1 MKAKL
6 ILLAGLALLT
16 ASCDNVIY
24 PSDDNSR
31 VTAPVTI
38 HVNDFSIS
46 QQEFPDED
54 TRSVSDVKD
63 YKPVQAVTLALY
75 DGNTQVYSSTQIKD
89 KSNNYTTF
97 GQFDC
102 SLPVGTYT
110 LVAIGRGCFDGD
122 EFTLTSPTAAGYTS
136 DRARETFCCVQTVS
150 VTSTAP
156 LDLSVTMSRVIAQL
170 EIKSTDGRS
179 AGVKKFRTTYP
190 QGSKSFNPTTGLA
203 TDDAGIKVTNSP
215 SAKAGETVDFG
226 SFVFLAGDEAKMDI
240 TIEALDDCDQVLFTK
255 VITDVPFK
263 RNRKTVLTGAM
274 FTSSSNSAASLKL
287 DTDWLD
293 PVEIG
298 F

>member
-24 PSDDNSR
+24 PSDDTSR

-46 QQEFPDED
+46 QQEFPDDD
-54 TRSVSDVKD
+54 TRSVNDVKD
-63 YKPVQAVTLALY
+63 YDAVKAVTLALY

-89 KSNNYTTF
+89 KTNNYTTF

-102 SLPVGTYT
+102 CLPVGTYT

-122 EFTLTSPTAAGYTS
+122 EFTLTSPTVAGYTS
-136 DRARETFCCVQTVS
+136 NRARETFCHVQTVS

-170 EIKSTDGRS
+170 EIKSTDGLS

-203 TDDAGIKVTNSP
+203 TDDSGFKVINTP
-215 SAKAGETVDFG
+215 SAKAGEKVDFG

-240 TIEALDDCDQVLFTK
+240 TIEALDDYDQVLFTK
-255 VITDVPFK
+255 VISDVPFK
-263 RNRKTVLTGAM
+263 RNRKTVLSGAM
-274 FTSSSNSAASLKL
+274 FAFSGNSAASLKL
-287 DTDWLD
+287 DTDWLE
-293 PVEIG
+293 PVEMV

>member
-1 MKAKL
+1 MKSKL

-24 PSDDNSR
+24 PSDDTSR

-46 QQEFPDED
+46 QQEFPDDD
-54 TRSVSDVKD
+54 TRSVNDVKD
-63 YKPVQAVTLALY
+63 YDAVKAVTLALY

-89 KSNNYTTF
+89 KTNNYTTF

-122 EFTLTSPTAAGYTS
+122 KFTLTSPTVAGYTS
-136 DRARETFCCVQTVS
+136 DRARETFCHVQTVS

-203 TDDAGIKVTNSP
+203 TDDSGFKVINTP
-215 SAKAGETVDFG
+215 SAKAGETVDFL
-226 SFVFLAGDEAKMDI
+226 SGDEAKMDI
-240 TIEALDDCDQVLFTK
+240 TIEALDDNDQVLFTK
-255 VITDVPFK
+255 VITDVTFK
-263 RNRKTVLTGAM
+263 RNRKTVLSGAM
-274 FTSSSNSAASLKL
+274 FTSSANSAASLKL

>member
-16 ASCDNVIY
+16 SSCDNVIY
-24 PSDDNSR
+24 PSDDTSR

-38 HVNDFSIS
+38 HVNDFSITQS
-46 QQEFPDED
+46 EFPDTG
-54 TRSVSDVKD
+54 TRSVNDVKD
-63 YKPVQAVTLALY
+63 YDAVKAVTLALY
-75 DGNTQVYSSTQIKD
+75 DGNTQVYCSTQIKD
-89 KSNNYTTF
+89 KTNNYTTF
-97 GQFDC
+97 GQYDC

-122 EFTLTSPTAAGYTS
+122 EFTLTSPTAACYTS
-136 DRARETFCCVQTVS
+136 DRARETFCRVQTVS

-156 LDLSVTMSRVIAQL
+156 LGISVTMSRVIAQL

-190 QGSKSFNPTTGLA
+190 NGSKSFNPTTGLA
-203 TDDAGIKVTNSP
+203 TDDAGFKVINSP

-226 SFVFLAGDEAKMDI
+226 SFVFLSGDEAKMDI
-240 TIEALDDCDQVLFTK
+240 TIEALDDNDLVLFNK
-255 VITDVPFK
+255 VIADVPFK
-263 RNRKTVLTGAM
+263 RNRKTVLSGVM
-274 FTSSSNSAASLKL
+274 FTPGGNSAASIKL
-287 DTDWLD
+287 DTEWLD
-293 PVEIG
+293 PVDIN

>member
-16 ASCDNVIY
+16 SSCDNVIY
-24 PSDDNSR
+24 PSDDTSR

-38 HVNDFSIS
+38 HVNDFSITQS
-46 QQEFPDED
+46 EFPDED
-54 TRSVSDVKD
+54 TRAVTDVKNYD
-63 YKPVQAVTLALY
+63 AVKAVTLALY
-75 DGNTQVYSSTQIKD
+75 DGNTQRYSSTQIKD

-102 SLPVGTYT
+102 SLPVGTNT

-150 VTSTAP
+150 VTSTVP
-156 LDLSVTMSRVIAQL
+156 LDLSVTMSRVISQL

-203 TDDAGIKVTNSP
+203 TDDAGFKVINSP

-240 TIEALDDCDQVLFTK
+240 KLEALDDCDQVLFTK

-263 RNRKTVLTGAM
+263 RNRKTVLSGLM
-274 FTSSSNSAASLKL
+274 FSSSVNSAASLKL

-293 PVEIG
+293 PVELD

>member
-1 MKAKL
+1 M
-6 ILLAGLALLT
+6 T
-16 ASCDNVIY
+16 HRES
-24 PSDDNSR
+24 PP
-31 VTAPVTI
+31 PVTI

-46 QQEFPDED
+46 QQEFPDDD
-54 TRSVSDVKD
+54 TRSVNDVKD
-63 YKPVQAVTLALY
+63 YDAVKAVTLALY

-89 KSNNYTTF
+89 KSGNYTTF

-110 LVAIGRGCFDGD
+110 LVAIGRGFFDGD
-122 EFTLTSPTAAGYTS
+122 EFTLTSPTAACYTS
-136 DRARETFCCVQTVS
+136 DRARETFCHVQTVS

-203 TDDAGIKVTNSP
+203 TDDAGFKVINSP

-240 TIEALDDCDQVLFTK
+240 TIEALDDNEQVLFTK
-255 VITDVPFK
+255 IINDVPFK
-263 RNRKTVLTGAM
+263 RNRKTKLSGAM
-274 FTSSSNSAASLKL
+274 YTNEALSGTFKVETA
-287 DTDWLD
+287 WLS
-293 PVEIG
+293 EYNAE

>member
-31 VTAPVTI
+31 VTAPVTV
-38 HVNDFSIS
+38 HVRDFCITQS
-46 QQEFPDED
+46 EFPDDD

-97 GQFDC
+97 GLFDC

-122 EFTLTSPTAAGYTS
+122 EFTLISPTAAGYTS
-136 DRARETFCCVQTVS
+136 DRARETFCCVQAVL

-156 LDLSVTMSRVIAQL
+156 LDLSVTMSRVISQL

-203 TDDAGIKVTNSP
+203 TDDAGFKVINSP

-226 SFVFLAGDEAKMDI
+226 SFVFLSGDEAKMDI
-240 TIEALDDCDQVLFTK
+240 TIEALDDDDQVLFTK
-255 VITDVPFK
+255 IINDVPFK
-263 RNRKTVLTGAM
+263 RNRKTVLSGAM
-274 FTSSSNSAASLKL
+274 FTSSVNSAASLKL
-287 DTDWLD
+287 DSDWLD
-293 PVEIG
+293 PVEMN